1 MNKAIPIKV
10 KEVYRNPNR
19 FDQKRNSWSPKN
31 QTVKILK
38 AVREEDKIT
47 NNCRPNKNATRHLS
61 GEPKSQMG
69 LGR

>member
-10 KEVYRNPNR
+10 KEIYRTPNSS
-19 FDQKRNSWSPKN
+19 DQKRNSWSPKN

-38 AVREEDKIT
+38 DVREEDQIT
-47 NNCRPNKNATRHLS
+47 NNGRPNKNTTRYFS
-61 GEPKSQMG
+61 GELKSQMG